1 MYASSVKCTVLL
13 VSLVLLSLVE
23 SLDRESP
30 LRPAIKD
37 PLTSLQ
43 EAWKTHHFNSLGFGV
58 WV

>member
-43 EAWKTHHFNSLGFGV
+43 EAWKTHHFNR
-58 WV
+58 